1 MIPVLIVL
9 GSAAASAAGLFVG
22 AAATAAAHE
31 VVQESKDELNAINAD
46 MQKMTEDANS
56 AIASCK
62 ETYSVSME
70 KFDDARTNAYLSV
83 LPEFTQV
90 MSNIKFL
97 LDERR
102 LRQTKVTDLDRKL
115 WEKVIQFSD
124 FFEDMLFTPGTITYP
139 FLECKISDDN
149 GNEIAPTA
157 VLPVGLHNFNYNSF
171 YYRVREMTPPYMA
184 CFNKA
189 NYSLKVDPRH
199 IDDDYV
205 ILHEMIHMHEFVL
218 EIYPT
223 YYHDAILYS
232 LYHDLRSKIEDLDR
246 RMERQGH
253 IVMQEELAQFGGV
266 HDLLFLLKSFD
277 LDLRMNYPL
286 GTVFGYGMAD

>member
-1 MIPVLIVL
+1 MSRSL
-9 GSAAASAAGLFVG
+9 SNKDAGFRNK
-22 AAATAAAHE
+22 
-31 VVQESKDELNAINAD
+31 QERAE
-46 MQKMTEDANS
+46 
-56 AIASCK
+56 
-62 ETYSVSME
+62 Y
-70 KFDDARTNAYLSV
+70 
-83 LPEFTQV
+83 
-90 MSNIKFL
+90 FL

-286 GTVFGYGMAD
+286 GNRVWVWHGGLKQLNA

>member
-1 MIPVLIVL
+1 MSRLPR
-9 GSAAASAAGLFVG
+9 GTRFRNK
-22 AAATAAAHE
+22 
-31 VVQESKDELNAINAD
+31 QERAE
-46 MQKMTEDANS
+46 
-56 AIASCK
+56 
-62 ETYSVSME
+62 Y
-70 KFDDARTNAYLSV
+70 
-83 LPEFTQV
+83 
-90 MSNIKFL
+90 FL

-102 LRQTKVTDLDRKL
+102 LRQTKMTALDHKL

-124 FFEDMLFTPGTITYP
+124 FFEDMLFTPGTITYSFP
-139 FLECKISDDN
+139 ECKMTDGN

-286 GTVFGYGMAD
+286 GTVFGYGMADQSN

>member
-1 MIPVLIVL
+1 MSRSL
-9 GSAAASAAGLFVG
+9 SNKDAGFRNK
-22 AAATAAAHE
+22 
-31 VVQESKDELNAINAD
+31 QERAE
-46 MQKMTEDANS
+46 
-56 AIASCK
+56 
-62 ETYSVSME
+62 Y
-70 KFDDARTNAYLSV
+70 
-83 LPEFTQV
+83 
-90 MSNIKFL
+90 FL

-223 YYHDAILYS
+223 YYHDAIRYS

>member
-1 MIPVLIVL
+1 M
-9 GSAAASAAGLFVG
+9 
-22 AAATAAAHE
+22 
-31 VVQESKDELNAINAD
+31 
-46 MQKMTEDANS
+46 
-56 AIASCK
+56 
-62 ETYSVSME
+62 
-70 KFDDARTNAYLSV
+70 LS
-83 LPEFTQV
+83 PHG
-90 MSNIKFL
+90 
-97 LDERR
+97 
-102 LRQTKVTDLDRKL
+102 
-115 WEKVIQFSD
+115 
-124 FFEDMLFTPGTITYP
+124 PITYH
-139 FLECKISDDN
+139 LLQSHISDNN
-149 GNEIAPTA
+149 GNETAHPA
-157 VLPVGLHNFNYNSF
+157 VLPVGLRYFNYNSF

-246 RMERQGH
+246 RMEYQGH
-253 IVMQEELAQFGGV
+253 IVKQEELTQFGGV

-286 GTVFGYGMAD
+286 GTVFGYGMADQSN

>member
-1 MIPVLIVL
+1 MMR
-9 GSAAASAAGLFVG
+9 
-22 AAATAAAHE
+22 
-31 VVQESKDELNAINAD
+31 VQTHI
-46 MQKMTEDANS
+46 
-56 AIASCK
+56 C
-62 ETYSVSME
+62 
-70 KFDDARTNAYLSV
+70 LSFQS
-83 LPEFTQV
+83 L
-90 MSNIKFL
+90 
-97 LDERR
+97 
-102 LRQTKVTDLDRKL
+102 RKL
-115 WEKVIQFSD
+115 CPISSIQKWAEILLS
-124 FFEDMLFTPGTITYP
+124 PKNYP
-139 FLECKISDDN
+139 KLIMQW
-149 GNEIAPTA
+149 
-157 VLPVGLHNFNYNSF
+157 
-171 YYRVREMTPPYMA
+171 YRVNQILNITINFGAKQE
-184 CFNKA
+184 A

>member
-1 MIPVLIVL
+1 
-9 GSAAASAAGLFVG
+9 
-22 AAATAAAHE
+22 
-31 VVQESKDELNAINAD
+31 
-46 MQKMTEDANS
+46 
-56 AIASCK
+56 
-62 ETYSVSME
+62 
-70 KFDDARTNAYLSV
+70 
-83 LPEFTQV
+83 
-90 MSNIKFL
+90 
-97 LDERR
+97 
-102 LRQTKVTDLDRKL
+102 
-115 WEKVIQFSD
+115 
-124 FFEDMLFTPGTITYP
+124 MLFTPGTITYP
-139 FLECKISDDN
+139 FLKCKMADGN

-157 VLPVGLHNFNYNSF
+157 VLPVGLHYFNYSSF

-246 RMERQGH
+246 RMEYQGH
-253 IVMQEELAQFGGV
+253 IVKQEELTQFGGV

-286 GTVFGYGMAD
+286 GTVFGYGMADQSN

>member
-1 MIPVLIVL
+1 MKRFFCDKCGKCCEKLPALVIDP
-9 GSAAASAAGLFVG
+9 GLDDG
-22 AAATAAAHE
+22 TG
-31 VVQESKDELNAINAD
+31 K
-46 MQKMTEDANS
+46 
-56 AIASCK
+56 CK
-62 ETYSVSME
+62 FYDSQ
-70 KFDDARTNAYLSV
+70 TNLCTIYDQRPDICNV
-83 LPEFTQV
+83 
-90 MSNIKFL
+90 
-97 LDERR
+97 
-102 LRQTKVTDLDRKL
+102 
-115 WEKVIQFSD
+115 
-124 FFEDMLFTPGTITYP
+124 DMLFTPGTITYP

>member
-1 MIPVLIVL
+1 M
-9 GSAAASAAGLFVG
+9 
-22 AAATAAAHE
+22 
-31 VVQESKDELNAINAD
+31 
-46 MQKMTEDANS
+46 
-56 AIASCK
+56 
-62 ETYSVSME
+62 
-70 KFDDARTNAYLSV
+70 
-83 LPEFTQV
+83 
-90 MSNIKFL
+90 

-102 LRQTKVTDLDRKL
+102 LRQTKVTDLDCKL
-115 WEKVIQFSD
+115 WEKVMQFSD
-124 FFEDMLFTPGTITYP
+124 FFEDMLFTSGTITYS
-139 FLECKISDDN
+139 FLECKMADGN

-157 VLPVGLHNFNYNSF
+157 VLPVGLHYFNYSSF

-232 LYHDLRSKIEDLDR
+232 LYHDLHSKIEDLDR
-246 RMERQGH
+246 RMEYQGH
-253 IVMQEELAQFGGV
+253 IVKQEELTQFGGV

-286 GTVFGYGMAD
+286 GTVFGYGMADQSN

>member
-1 MIPVLIVL
+1 MSRLPR
-9 GSAAASAAGLFVG
+9 GTRFRNK
-22 AAATAAAHE
+22 
-31 VVQESKDELNAINAD
+31 QERAE
-46 MQKMTEDANS
+46 
-56 AIASCK
+56 
-62 ETYSVSME
+62 Y
-70 KFDDARTNAYLSV
+70 
-83 LPEFTQV
+83 
-90 MSNIKFL
+90 FL

-102 LRQTKVTDLDRKL
+102 LRQTKVTDLDCKL

-124 FFEDMLFTPGTITYP
+124 FFEDMLFTPGTITYS
-139 FLECKISDDN
+139 FLECKMADGN

-157 VLPVGLHNFNYNSF
+157 VLPVGLHYFNYSSF

-232 LYHDLRSKIEDLDR
+232 LYHDLHSKIEDLDR
-246 RMERQGH
+246 RMEYQGH
-253 IVMQEELAQFGGV
+253 IVKQEELAQFGGV

-286 GTVFGYGMAD
+286 GTVFRYGMTDQSN

>member
-1 MIPVLIVL
+1 MSRSL
-9 GSAAASAAGLFVG
+9 SNKDAGFRNK
-22 AAATAAAHE
+22 
-31 VVQESKDELNAINAD
+31 QERAE
-46 MQKMTEDANS
+46 
-56 AIASCK
+56 
-62 ETYSVSME
+62 Y
-70 KFDDARTNAYLSV
+70 
-83 LPEFTQV
+83 
-90 MSNIKFL
+90 FL

-253 IVMQEELAQFGGV
+253 IVIGV
-266 HDLLFLLKSFD
+266 RLK
-277 LDLRMNYPL
+277 
-286 GTVFGYGMAD
+286 

>member
-1 MIPVLIVL
+1 MSRSL
-9 GSAAASAAGLFVG
+9 SNKDAGFRNK
-22 AAATAAAHE
+22 
-31 VVQESKDELNAINAD
+31 QERAE
-46 MQKMTEDANS
+46 
-56 AIASCK
+56 
-62 ETYSVSME
+62 Y
-70 KFDDARTNAYLSV
+70 
-83 LPEFTQV
+83 
-90 MSNIKFL
+90 FL

-124 FFEDMLFTPGTITYP
+124 FFEDMLFTPGTITYS
-139 FLECKISDDN
+139 FLECKMTDGN
-149 GNEIAPTA
+149 ENEIAPTA

>member
-1 MIPVLIVL
+1 MSRSL
-9 GSAAASAAGLFVG
+9 SNKDAGFRNK
-22 AAATAAAHE
+22 
-31 VVQESKDELNAINAD
+31 QERAE
-46 MQKMTEDANS
+46 
-56 AIASCK
+56 
-62 ETYSVSME
+62 Y
-70 KFDDARTNAYLSV
+70 
-83 LPEFTQV
+83 
-90 MSNIKFL
+90 FL

-232 LYHDLRSKIEDLDR
+232 LYHDLRSKIEVLDR

>member
-1 MIPVLIVL
+1 MSRSL
-9 GSAAASAAGLFVG
+9 SNKDAGFRNK
-22 AAATAAAHE
+22 
-31 VVQESKDELNAINAD
+31 QERAE
-46 MQKMTEDANS
+46 
-56 AIASCK
+56 
-62 ETYSVSME
+62 Y
-70 KFDDARTNAYLSV
+70 
-83 LPEFTQV
+83 
-90 MSNIKFL
+90 FL

-149 GNEIAPTA
+149 GNEIAPPA

-277 LDLRMNYPL
+277 LHLRMNYHL
-286 GTVFGYGMAD
+286 GHVFGYRMAD

>member
-1 MIPVLIVL
+1 MSRSL
-9 GSAAASAAGLFVG
+9 SNKDAGFRNK
-22 AAATAAAHE
+22 
-31 VVQESKDELNAINAD
+31 QERAE
-46 MQKMTEDANS
+46 
-56 AIASCK
+56 
-62 ETYSVSME
+62 Y
-70 KFDDARTNAYLSV
+70 
-83 LPEFTQV
+83 
-90 MSNIKFL
+90 FL

-218 EIYPT
+218 EI
-223 YYHDAILYS
+223 
-232 LYHDLRSKIEDLDR
+232 
-246 RMERQGH
+246 
-253 IVMQEELAQFGGV
+253 
-266 HDLLFLLKSFD
+266 
-277 LDLRMNYPL
+277 
-286 GTVFGYGMAD
+286 